1 MEEKLFAQLSESMEQ
16 MGEILRGERESSRI
30 TRVEAE
36 DVREIRRASKLSQA
50 KFAELLGISVH
61 TLRNYEQGR
70 RAPQGPTQALFRA
83 IKNDPA
89 NVIAALAG

>member
-16 MGEILRGERESSRI
+16 MGEILRGEREPSRI

-36 DVREIRRASKLSQA
+36 DVREIRKASKLSQA
-50 KFAELLGISVH
+50 KFAKLLGISVH

-70 RAPQGPTQALFRA
+70 RTPQGPTQALFRA

-89 NVIAALAG
+89 NVIAALAA